1 MQQGGPNWFV
11 ELGRRDG
18 VVSSA
23 AEATALLPSSHSDAQ
38 SLIAAFA
45 TLNLTSQDLVTL
57 SGEPNH
63 TYISTYLPLDS
74 QQIKKMRKKERKKER
89 ERVGCCSLFCAFA
102 TKHFDYN
109 SLDEV

>member
-1 MQQGGPNWFV
+1 V
-11 ELGRRDG
+11 ELGRKDG

-38 SLIAAFA
+38 SLIATFA

-74 QQIKKMRKKERKKER
+74 
-89 ERVGCCSLFCAFA
+89 
-102 TKHFDYN
+102 
-109 SLDEV
+109 

>member
-1 MQQGGPNWFV
+1 MLSLRTLLQQGGPNWIV

-23 AEATALLPSSHSDAQ
+23 AEATDLLPSSHSDAQ
-38 SLIAAFA
+38 SLTATFA

-63 TYISTYLPLDS
+63 AYISTYLGLDS
-74 QQIKKMRKKERKKER
+74 QQIKK
-89 ERVGCCSLFCAFA
+89 
-102 TKHFDYN
+102 
-109 SLDEV
+109 

>member
-1 MQQGGPNWFV
+1 MLQQGGPNWIV

-23 AEATALLPSSHSDAQ
+23 AEATDLLPSSHSDAQ
-38 SLIAAFA
+38 SLIATFA
-45 TLNLTSQDLVTL
+45 TLNLTSQDLVAL

-74 QQIKKMRKKERKKER
+74 QQIKKMRKKER
-89 ERVGCCSLFCAFA
+89 ERVGCCCLFCAFA